1 MATLAQVEALLR
13 DPSPVLFAL
22 GEAAVS
28 FSVRAFDDQAFAGD
42 PWPERYPNQ
51 DSGEMVNVAGVLAD
65 LNAGLT
71 SIPPRRF
78 EDRPALVDTGAL
90 RDSINWRRVDQDA
103 VEVGS
108 TLPYADTH
116 NRGGESRQPVTPGAR
131 KLLARFLRRNKRS
144 RPWLRERLG
153 FLFGIKELVT
163 RVNARPFV
171 GVTDE
176 LLETLEDIVEQQAEQ
191 L

>member
-28 FSVRAFDDQAFAGD
+28 FSVRAFTDQAFAGD

-51 DSGEMVNVAGVLAD
+51 DPGEMVNVAGVVSDLA
-65 LNAGLT
+65 AGRA
-71 SIPPRRF
+71 SIPARRF

-90 RDSINWRRVDQDA
+90 RDSITWRLAGADA

-108 TLPYADTH
+108 NLPYADMH
-116 NRGGESRQPVTPGAR
+116 QRGGISRQPVSSGMR
-131 KLLARFLRRNKRS
+131 RVLARFLKREKRR
-144 RPWLRERLG
+144 RPWLGKRLG
-153 FLFGIKELVT
+153 FLFQKDMLET

-176 LLETLEDIVEQQAEQ
+176 LLETLAEIVEDQAER